1 MLGIPSKREATDTA
15 TMNGIASK
23 LPLPDGKKAETDT
36 LRERLSKMSDGE
48 LLRCGMRAK
57 LGHERRLKQ
66 GEVSTDLLTT
76 ELSEARAEWNRRY
89 GKMPLRDSF

>member
-1 MLGIPSKREATDTA
+1 MA
-15 TMNGIASK
+15 TMNGIASQI
-23 LPLPDGKKAETDT
+23 PSPDGKKAETDT
-36 LRERLSKMSDGE
+36 IRERMSKMSDGE

-57 LGHERRLKQ
+57 LGQEQGLMQ
-66 GEVSTDLLTT
+66 GEVSAEQRAT

>member
-1 MLGIPSKREATDTA
+1 MK
-15 TMNGIASK
+15 GIASK
-23 LPLPDGKKAETDT
+23 LPSPDGKKAETDT
-36 LRERLSKMSDGE
+36 IRERISKMSDGE

-57 LGHERRLKQ
+57 LGHERGLKQ
-66 GEVSTDLLTT
+66 GEVSADLPTT

>member
-1 MLGIPSKREATDTA
+1 MLGRPSKREATHAA

-23 LPLPDGKKAETDT
+23 LPSPDVNKAETDT
-36 LRERLSKMSDGE
+36 IRERISKMSDGE

-57 LGHERRLKQ
+57 LGQERRLKQ
-66 GEVSTDLLTT
+66 GELSADLPTT